1 MSGIAVHING
11 KKDSSLF
18 KVSKEVRGKG
28 DGVGPAIAGAR
39 ELVGLTREQLAEET
53 GIPTEELTL
62 IETGKKA
69 VAPEQLL
76 KLAEGLKL
84 QMELTFDME
93 PNYTMGVK
101 FKK

>member
-11 KKDSSLF
+11 KNSSSLF
-18 KVSKEVRGKG
+18 KTSGEVRGKG

-39 ELVGLTREQLAEET
+39 ELVGMTCEQLAEEI
-53 GIPTEELTL
+53 GIPCDELAL
-62 IETGKKA
+62 IEAGEKQ
-69 VAPEQLL
+69 VAPELLL

-93 PNYTMGVK
+93 PEFTMGVK